1 MAPRQQQQQQEY
13 VVPTKNCHRMVVLG
27 SSKVG
32 KTALVAR
39 FLTGRYED
47 TYTPTIEDFHRKLY
61 RIRGELYQLDVLDT
75 SGNHPF
81 PAMRRL
87 SILTGDIFVLV
98 FSLDNRESL
107 HEACRLREQ
116 ILQTKACLRNRP
128 THSLDDVPIVICA
141 NKAEPASQQQQQLA
155 PGAAAAAGDSP
166 GGQQQLQLAPGA
178 AAAIAAATTAT
189 AAGDSPG
196 GADPSQPPGALSRDE
211 VLAALGAGV
220 PYFEVS
226 AKRNHGVDEMFHAL
240 FTLAGLPREMSPA
253 LHRRVSALPCPGRGG
268 GGGGGGGAG
277 VEGDSDCD
285 GQPGGHGKSSLCGG
299 SGSKAMD
306 AWGLVATCARRPSV
320 HSDLLYVRQKALLCR
335 SQSKERSDKC
345 CIM

>member
-1 MAPRQQQQQQEY
+1 MAPREQQQQQQY

-32 KTALVAR
+32 KTALVSR

-47 TYTPTIEDFHRKLY
+47 AYTPTIEDFHRKLY
-61 RIRGELYQLDVLDT
+61 RIRGDLYQLDVLDT
-75 SGNHPF
+75 SGHHPF

-98 FSLDNRESL
+98 FSLDSRESL
-107 HEACRLREQ
+107 LEACRLREQ

-128 THSLDDVPIVICA
+128 THSLHDVPIVICA
-141 NKAEPASQQQQQLA
+141 NKAEPASQLQQQQQQA
-155 PGAAAAAGDSP
+155 PGAAGAAAAAV
-166 GGQQQLQLAPGA
+166 GGG
-178 AAAIAAATTAT
+178 
-189 AAGDSPG
+189 SPG
-196 GADPSQPPGALSRDE
+196 GADPSQAPAAALSRDE
-211 VLAALGAGV
+211 VVAALGAGA

-226 AKRNHGVDEMFHAL
+226 AKRNHGVDEMFRAL

-253 LHRRVSALPCPGRGG
+253 LHRRVSALSCPGRGG
-268 GGGGGGGAG
+268 GGGAGG
-277 VEGDSDCD
+277 EGDGDCD
-285 GQPGGHGKSSLCGG
+285 GRPGGHGRGGLWGGG
-299 SGSKAMD
+299 SGASKAMD
-306 AWGLVATCARRPSV
+306 DACGLVATCARRPSV